1 MVPSEDDAAGSSGTA
16 VGGDRDRI
24 FPRLTPEQLG
34 RLAARGSIRPFSAG
48 EVLIESSVPLDRFYA
63 VKEGAVDI
71 LRPMTSGE
79 ELVVVHT
86 AGHFIGDVHTLSG
99 RRSIVRARARTDG
112 TAIELSRESLLH
124 LIQVDSELSTILMRA
139 FILRRVALMASGRG
153 DVVLVGSSHSTG
165 TLRLKEF
172 LSRNGYPYS
181 YLDLEK
187 DPAAREVVD
196 RFRVHLESIPIVL
209 CPGSVVLLNPS
220 NESLA
225 ECLGLNQGIDS
236 RKVRDVIIVGAGPA
250 GLAAAVYAASEG
262 LETLVLET
270 TAPGGQAGSSSK
282 IENYLG
288 FPTGVSGNELASRA
302 YTQAQ
307 KFGAEILIARRAT
320 VLSCGATPY
329 SIELEGGELLH
340 TRAIVIATGAQ
351 YRRPAVP
358 NLAKFEGAGVYYGAT
373 FLESQLCGGEEVVVV
388 GGGNSAGQAAMFLSQ
403 TSRHVHM
410 LVRAGGLGASMSRY
424 LVRRIEESPSI
435 TLYTSSELIDLQG
448 DAQLEQVAWRNNR
461 TGDVQT
467 RDIRHVFLMLG
478 AVPNTTWLDG
488 CVVTDEK
495 GFIKAGQDI
504 TPEELAHVGWPLTRQ
519 PHLLETSLPGV
530 FAVGDVRSGNVKRV
544 ASAVGEGSVVVSL
557 VHRVLAE

>member
-16 VGGDRDRI
+16 VGGDRDRV

-153 DVVLVGSSHSTG
+153 DVVLVGSVTRQALCGSRNSCPGTAIRTCTWIWRRTRPPGRWSIGFACTSSHS
-165 TLRLKEF
+165 
-172 LSRNGYPYS
+172 
-181 YLDLEK
+181 
-187 DPAAREVVD
+187 D
-196 RFRVHLESIPIVL
+196 RALPGQCGVAEPEQRVAGGVPRSE
-209 CPGSVVLLNPS
+209 
-220 NESLA
+220 
-225 ECLGLNQGIDS
+225 QGIDS

-410 LVRAGGLGASMSRY
+410 LVRAGGLGRACPDISSAASRR
-424 LVRRIEESPSI
+424 VRPLRS
-435 TLYTSSELIDLQG
+435 
-448 DAQLEQVAWRNNR
+448 
-461 TGDVQT
+461 
-467 RDIRHVFLMLG
+467 
-478 AVPNTTWLDG
+478 
-488 CVVTDEK
+488 
-495 GFIKAGQDI
+495 
-504 TPEELAHVGWPLTRQ
+504 TPA
-519 PHLLETSLPGV
+519 
-530 FAVGDVRSGNVKRV
+530 AN
-544 ASAVGEGSVVVSL
+544 
-557 VHRVLAE
+557 